1 MKKFYLM
8 IISVVALAGML
19 AVSGILNAA
28 FGQTG
33 YLNGHGYVDLG
44 LPSGTLWATCN
55 IGSDTPEGYGD
66 YFAWGET
73 APKETYNIDNY
84 RYFDGSSL
92 TKYTGF
98 DNLTVLEA
106 SDDAAVVNWG
116 AGWRMPTQMEMN
128 ELFNNCTH
136 KKTAMNGVSG
146 LLFTGPNGNSIFLPA
161 TGGRYNSD
169 LYYAGSCCYYW
180 SSSLCADDSLDAW
193 RLRFKPDGCNVSDAR
208 RLCGQPVRAVCPSRN

>member
-73 APKETYNIDNY
+73 SAKEKYRWETYKY
-84 RYFDGSSL
+84 YDGSNL
-92 TKYTGF
+92 TKYT
-98 DNLTVLEA
+98 DSDYLVILTP
-106 SDDAAVVNWG
+106 SDDAATANWG
-116 AGWRMPTQMEMN
+116 VGWRMPTKEEMS
-128 ELFNNCTH
+128 ELYNNCTH
-136 KKTAMNGVSG
+136 EKTTQNGVKG
-146 LLFTGPNGNSIFLPA
+146 RLFTGPNGNSIFLPA
-161 TGGRYNSD
+161 TGYRIYINLND
-169 LYYAGSCCYYW
+169 AGSSGNYW
-180 SSSLCADDSLDAW
+180 SSSLDTDDTERSWYLFFPKGYSVVTDFY
-193 RLRFKPDGCNVSDAR
+193 RYLGMS
-208 RLCGQPVRAVCPSRN
+208 VRAVCQSQN